1 MKWIQ
6 CAVALLL
13 VSLIGFTDGCSRK
26 RASDAETASG
36 DPDGTVWEG
45 QGSQDAAA
53 PPPSTTT
60 RRRRGNH
67 PFDQI
72 QAGETYE
79 SIVARFGPPHQQMMQ
94 YTWSTMSGTF
104 HVAFDNQLNAI
115 NIYAEGATPERDRE
129 VRDLVEKRVS
139 LTTIAAHL
147 GGDPK
152 MGEGNANWI
161 AADRHQLSVR
171 FQQGRV
177 IDFQQRRPA
186 RQ

>member
-1 MKWIQ
+1 MAPFGKGK
-6 CAVALLL
+6 VA
-13 VSLIGFTDGCSRK
+13 RM
-26 RASDAETASG
+26 R
-36 DPDGTVWEG
+36 
-45 QGSQDAAA
+45 QHHRHQQRR
-53 PPPSTTT
+53 

-115 NIYAEGATPERDRE
+115 NVYAEGATPERDRE

-152 MGEGNANWI
+152 MGEGSANWI
-161 AADRHQLSVR
+161 GTDGHQLSVR

-177 IDFQQRRPA
+177 IDFQHRRPA